1 MTQVRDA
8 VEEADAVELATAIRQ
23 GRLSAT
29 GLAQLCLARYEALEP
44 MIRAFVTVDA
54 GRLLRAAAATD
65 EGIARGRRGGAL
77 AGVPFA
83 VKDVLDTAD
92 LPTEYGSEVFR
103 GRRPERSAEAVL
115 ALLSAGGLLFGKSV
129 TAELAHRQPGPTGNP
144 WNLAHTPGGSS
155 MGSAAAVAA
164 RIVPAAIGTQTNGSV
179 IRPAAYCGIVGFKPS
194 RGRISTAGVLRFS
207 PTLDHVGAFATS
219 VTAAGLLV
227 DVMARRPRESG
238 TARRGRRR
246 ADPAPPRVAVVR
258 TQTWGRAEPS
268 MRRCFDD
275 AVAALARS
283 GAEVVE
289 PVLPA
294 VLADLEG
301 THRTIMA
308 VEGGES
314 FRAYVEPFPE
324 RFSAATRALVE
335 EGSRIPRSEYLAA
348 LDRRARAIP
357 LFARW
362 VAGHEAVVTLA
373 TLGEAPDTTTTG
385 DATCCTLWTLLG
397 APAVTVPA
405 ARGPQGL
412 PLGIQLVGAPG
423 GDAALLVAARWCEAV
438 LGFSDLPPVL
448 AGA

>member
-1 MTQVRDA
+1 MTPVRDG
-8 VEEADAVELATAIRQ
+8 VEAADAVELAASIRY

-29 GLAQLCLARYEALEP
+29 SLAQRCLARYGTMDP
-44 MIRAFVTVDA
+44 VIRAFVAVDA
-54 GRLLRAAAATD
+54 ERVLRAAAATD
-65 EGIARGRRGGAL
+65 ERIAQGRRGGAL
-77 AGVPFA
+77 AGIPFA
-83 VKDVLDTAD
+83 VKDVFDTAD

-115 ALLSAGGLLFGKSV
+115 ALLAAGGLLFGKSV
-129 TAELAHRQPGPTGNP
+129 TAELAHRRPGPTRNP
-144 WNLAHTPGGSS
+144 WNPAHTPGGSS

-194 RGRISTAGVLRFS
+194 HGRISTAGVLRFS
-207 PTLDHVGAFATS
+207 GTLDHVGAFATS
-219 VTAAGLLV
+219 VSAAGLLV
-227 DVMARRPRESG
+227 DVMARSAREPG
-238 TARRGRRR
+238 RTGRERRH
-246 ADPAPPRVAVVR
+246 AAPAAPRVAVAR

-275 AVAALARS
+275 AVAVLARS
-283 GAEVVE
+283 GAEVDD
-289 PVLPA
+289 PVMPDA
-294 VLADLEG
+294 LADLQG
-301 THRTIMA
+301 VHRTIMA
-308 VEGGES
+308 VEGAES

-324 RFSAATRALVE
+324 RFSAATRGLVE
-335 EGSRIPRSEYLAA
+335 EGSRIPRGEYLTA

-362 VAGHEAVVTLA
+362 VAGQDAVMTLS

-385 DATCCTLWTLLG
+385 DASCCTLWTLLG
-397 APAVTVPA
+397 APAVTIPV

-423 GDAALLVAARWCEAV
+423 ADASLLAAAGWCEAV
-438 LGFSDLPPVL
+438 LGFSPVPPAL
-448 AGA
+448 SGA